1 MHFLTRTLLC
11 VTLFF
16 PLITYAQTI
25 GDTARVAVQAHP
37 EILLEIANRD
47 LQENRLSQV
56 ESSFLPRVSLSLGL
70 GREDS
75 NNSSTRART
84 GSSAEMERRESSLT
98 LSQMLFDGFDTHW
111 RTESQKSVIEAARG
125 ELLYAAS
132 QLAIGAI
139 DSHLA
144 LVAAKQ
150 QLGFHLDNL
159 TAHKE
164 IAKNVKARVQSGKDD
179 RTKVIRI
186 QARLSLSLANVE
198 AARFAEQ
205 NAYAVYREFTGREP
219 QGELQRGLHVDKV
232 PGALPESLT
241 QLLEDVERD
250 NPLVRARMADQ
261 DAAESTAKSVNSNYY
276 PSLTLES
283 GASWD
288 DNIDG
293 VAGRNSDAFAMLR
306 LRYDLYNGGSKSAE
320 RKQARLERQKSSHA
334 LDVIRRQIRS
344 DAEQAW
350 HSYDSSEKRVGLLMR
365 YVEASLKT
373 KVAYA
378 KQFRIGQR
386 SLINLLDAENEL
398 LSAQKELSEA
408 QRRLAISHYQVLNLT
423 GELLGALRVE
433 LLGSETDS

>member
-1 MHFLTRTLLC
+1 MHFLSRTFLC
-11 VTLFF
+11 VTLLS
-16 PLITYAQTI
+16 PLISYAQTI
-25 GDTARVAVQAHP
+25 GDTARVAVQTHP
-37 EILLEIANRD
+37 EVLLEIANRD

-56 ESSFLPRVSLSLGL
+56 ESSFLPKVSLSLGL

-84 GSSAEMERRESSLT
+84 GSSSEMERRESSLT

-125 ELLYAAS
+125 DLFYAAS

-144 LVAAKQ
+144 LYTAKQ

-159 TAHKE
+159 KTHRE
-164 IAKNVKARVQSGKDD
+164 IAKNIDARVQSGKDD
-179 RTKVIRI
+179 RTKEIRI

-198 AARFAEQ
+198 AARNAEQ
-205 NAYAVYREFTGREP
+205 SAHAVYREFTGREP
-219 QGELQRGLHVDKV
+219 QGELHVDKV
-232 PGALPESLT
+232 QGTLPESLT
-241 QLLEDVERD
+241 QLLAEVERD
-250 NPLVRARMADQ
+250 NPLVRARMADHN
-261 DAAESTAKSVNSNYY
+261 AAESTAKSANSTYY

-293 VAGRNSDAFAMLR
+293 VSGRNSDAFAMLR
-306 LRYDLYNGGSKSAE
+306 LRYDLYNGGAKSAE
-320 RKQARLERQKSSHA
+320 RRRVRLERQKSSHA
-334 LDVIRRQIRS
+334 LDVVRRQIRN

-350 HSYDSSEKRVGLLMR
+350 YSYGFSEKRVGLLTR
-365 YVEASLKT
+365 YVDASLKT

-408 QRRLAISHYQVLNLT
+408 QRRLVISRYQVLNLT
-423 GELLGALRVE
+423 GELLDALQVSMP
-433 LLGSETDS
+433 GSDAGS